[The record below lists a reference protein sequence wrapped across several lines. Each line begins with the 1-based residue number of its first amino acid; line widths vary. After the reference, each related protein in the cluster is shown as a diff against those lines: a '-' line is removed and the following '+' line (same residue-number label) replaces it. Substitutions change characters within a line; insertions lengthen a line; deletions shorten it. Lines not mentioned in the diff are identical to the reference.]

1 MRASSITLTL
11 LAGCIASGHGAFSQE
26 QPGTDKPSSYRL
38 EFLGKDPAVDWA
50 RTVSVL
56 ADKNLVPTKTLTLG
70 KGQDPC
76 GAVID
81 QLNFRSLGF
90 GCSAEMRSLIAK
102 LNPNLPANPQIGQ
115 EIRYPDLPVE
125 TMKWRA
131 GFNNAIPEDKT
142 RYLKV
147 NSLWKQFKLQETQAG
162 TEKHVQFKGLASQ
175 LDVPVTP
182 ETRKELEKIE
192 TYNSDI
198 DRLQTR
204 AVPRVNESEIKSRF
218 AFDTPIDWAEGC
230 SQVQRPT
237 PPHPPY
243 ISLLNA
249 TKNPACAAQCARPN
263 TPGCPQIVLVDQ
275 AVAAHPDLAAATGQP
290 AAQQPMTIAAASA
303 GAAPPPVSWCPFG
316 QYDSKVHHGTHLA
329 GIMVSS
335 GAKTGFT
342 GLAPNVGLDSQNI
355 PDNGIK
361 AMLDE
366 KFGSPFTKIYVYAG
380 QFINNSPISD
390 DQARRSKPPQVED
403 MLASTGLWVVAAG
416 QVPQVDIGKR
426 SPQSPMNLGDQR
438 NVVVVTSCEDCY
450 SAAPTVSSWA
460 NYSSEGL
467 VTLAAPGG
475 TDGRKI
481 PSTISST
488 DFGVAYGTSQA
499 TALVAG
505 LAAAMAACYPQRLNV
520 APLLKQR
527 LETISRPA
535 PWDEMRVSAG
545 IVDAS
550 LAFNDP
556 DLQWV
561 KLSGDTL
568 KSSPRAWFCT
578 EKVRLQNVVDDTELQ
593 PIPARQIRAIF
604 REERAGQTGWRF
616 KYQLKPGTPVITTP
630 LVKMV
635 ADATEG
641 GPRPPKPL
649 FYVDNAQDL
658 QLPRLIELER
668 VESLVLGLE
677 QPKISSVRACQ

>member
-90 GCSAEMRSLIAK
+90 GCSAEMRGLIAK

-162 TEKHVQFKGLASQ
+162 TETHVQFKGLASQ

-198 DRLQTR
+198 DRFQTR
-204 AVPRVNESEIKSRF
+204 AVAREKEPDIKSRF
-218 AFDTPIDWAEGC
+218 AFNTPIDWAEGC
-230 SQVQRPT
+230 NQTPAPT

-249 TKNPACAAQCARPN
+249 TKTPACATQCTRPN

-275 AVAAHPDLAAATGQP
+275 PVAAHPDLAPATGQQLTTV
-290 AAQQPMTIAAASA
+290 ALA
-303 GAAPPPVSWCPFG
+303 GAGGATPVTWCPFG

-335 GAKTGFT
+335 GASTGFT
-342 GLAPNVGLDSQNI
+342 GLAPNVGLDSRNI
-355 PDNGIK
+355 PDAGIK
-361 AMLDE
+361 ALLDE
-366 KFGSPFTKIYVYAG
+366 KFSSPFTKIYVYAG
-380 QFINNSPISD
+380 RFANDYTIVGEQT
-390 DQARRSKPPQVED
+390 RRSKPPQVED

-416 QVPQVDIGKR
+416 QVPQVDVGKLT
-426 SPQSPMNLGDQR
+426 PHSPMNLGDQK
-438 NVVVVTSCEDCY
+438 NVIVVTSCEDCY
-450 SAAPTVSSWA
+450 SASPTVSSWA

-475 TDGRKI
+475 ADGRKI
-481 PSTISST
+481 PSTISAT
-488 DFGVAYGTSQA
+488 EFGLAYGTSQA

-505 LAAAMAACYPQRLNV
+505 LAASMAACYPQRLNA

-535 PWDEMRVSAG
+535 PWDDARVSAG

-556 DLQWV
+556 DVQWI

-578 EKVRLQNVVDDTELQ
+578 EKVRLQNVADGTELA
-593 PIPARQIRAIF
+593 PIPAKQVRAIF

-616 KYQLKPGTPVITTP
+616 KYQVKAGTPVVTTP
-630 LVKMV
+630 LVKMA
-635 ADATEG
+635 ADGTETG
-641 GPRPPKPL
+641 ARSPRPL
-649 FYVDNAQDL
+649 FYVDNAQEL
-658 QLPRLIELER
+658 QLPKLIELER

-677 QPKISSVRACQ
+677 APKVSSVGACQ